1 MEPFQTLDVVGFRR
15 YPRSRSLSAKVMDDE
30 KAALRE
36 RLARAEASNRAKDEF
51 FAVLS
56 HELRSPLNAMS
67 MWVHL
72 LRRGMLDSN
81 KTAHALEVI
90 DRAIA
95 LQARLINDLVDIS
108 RISAGKLVVESR
120 WLDLAGVVREAAE
133 LLRGDAQAKGL
144 TFDVRIEPRSMPV
157 RGDRARIQQIAHNL
171 LSNAIKFTPSGG
183 RVELEVYVVNSGARL
198 VVRDTGIGIDEQ
210 VLPYVFE
217 RFRQGDTSITR
228 RYSGLGLGLAI
239 ARRLVELHGGSISV
253 ESAGPQQGAT
263 FTVTFP
269 LGPADQA
276 TADATVGRETLPLL
290 ADLNVLVVDD
300 EAEARSSVTTVLA
313 SCGAETRGAASA
325 REALEIFSATRV
337 DVVLVDIAMPDEDG
351 YALLT
356 RLRAEDHAR
365 DRHTPVIALTGFADD
380 DHRKRVVEA
389 GFDLHLTKP
398 IPLDELVVAVSM
410 AAEGHSADFARERTG
425 PRSRRRAD

>member
-1 MEPFQTLDVVGFRR
+1 MERFQTLDVVGFRR
-15 YPRSRSLSAKVMDDE
+15 YPRTRSLSAKVMDDE

-72 LRRGMLDSN
+72 LRRGMLDSA
-81 KTAHALEVI
+81 KTTHALEVI
-90 DRAIA
+90 DRAVA
-95 LQARLINDLVDIS
+95 LQTRLINDLVDIS

-120 WLDLAGVVREAAE
+120 WLDLAGVVKEAAE

-144 TFDVRIEPRSMPV
+144 TFEVLVEPRSMPV
-157 RGDRARIQQIAHNL
+157 RGDRGRIQQVVHNL
-171 LSNAIKFTPSGG
+171 LSNSIKFTPSGG
-183 RVELEVYVVNSGARL
+183 RVELEVHVVDSGARL
-198 VVRDTGIGIDEQ
+198 MVRDTGIGIDEK

-217 RFRQGDTSITR
+217 RFRQADTSITR

-239 ARRLVELHGGSISV
+239 ARRLVELHGGSISA
-253 ESAGPQQGAT
+253 ESAGAQQGAT
-263 FTVTFP
+263 FTVTLP
-269 LGPADQA
+269 LGPADQS
-276 TADATVGRETLPLL
+276 TASDAALGRELPLL
-290 ADLNVLVVDD
+290 ADLRVLVVDD
-300 EAEARSSVTTVLA
+300 EAESRSSVTTVLA

-325 REALEIFSATRV
+325 REAVEIFAATRI

-351 YALLT
+351 YALLA

-365 DRHTPVIALTGFADD
+365 DRHTPVIALTGFADV

-425 PRSRRRAD
+425 PRSRRRVD